1 MARKVAELRNGAR
14 VTDSISLGVLTKY
27 IPAEKVEKVLQE
39 TGRESQRHRQL
50 PAPMMVYYVLALA
63 LYMEV
68 SYGEVLRCLLE
79 GLEWLGFSTQGLRQT
94 ARSSI
99 SQARRRLG
107 PEPLRRLYEDLAG
120 PIAETEAQGAWYRR
134 WRVVGLDGSS
144 LDVADTEANETHFG
158 RPASPRG
165 GQSGFPQLRFVV
177 LAETGTH
184 VLFGAQAGPYRTS
197 EYGLAQEVV
206 SRLQPGMLCLADRG
220 FYGYALWQKAIETG
234 ADLLWRVQKTL
245 RLPVL
250 KVLPDGSSLSQLYAS
265 EKKRRRNQGLWVR
278 VIEYRIEGVDEVYR
292 LITTLLDPEVAPAE
306 ELAKLY
312 HERWEIESAF
322 DELKTHLRGR
332 EVVLRSKTPSLVEQ
346 EFYGLLLTHYALRR
360 LMHEAAL
367 HGRADPDEIS
377 FVHTIRVV
385 RRKLPLVVASP
396 PWAEVQ
402 GSPSDPGG
410 NLGDA
415 GQFQPRSP

>member
-1 MARKVAELRNGAR
+1 MARTVAGLRNGSRA
-14 VTDSISLGVLTKY
+14 TDFVSLGMLSKY
-27 IPAEKVEKVLQE
+27 VPAQKVEEVLQE

-79 GLEWLGFSTQGLRQT
+79 GLEWLGFSTQGLRQA

-120 PIAETEAQGAWYRR
+120 PIAEPETQGAWYRG
-134 WRVVGLDGSS
+134 WRVVSLDGSH
-144 LDVADTEANETHFG
+144 LDIADTQANEAHFG

-165 GQSGFPQLRFVV
+165 GRSGFPQMRFVV

-184 VLFGAQAGPYRTS
+184 VLFGAQAGGYHTS
-197 EYGLAQEVV
+197 EYELAHKVIT
-206 SRLQPGMLCLADRG
+206 RLQPGMLCLADRG
-220 FYGYALWQKAIETG
+220 FYGYELWQKATQTD
-234 ADLLWRVQKTL
+234 ADLLWRVQKSL

-250 KVLPDGSSLSQLYAS
+250 KVLSDGSYLSQIYAS
-265 EKKRRRNQGLWVR
+265 EKARRRNQGLWVR
-278 VIEYRIEGVDEVYR
+278 IIEYRIEGVEAVYR
-292 LITTLLDPEVAPAE
+292 LITTLLDPEAAPAE

-312 HERWEIESAF
+312 HERWEIENAF

-332 EVVLRSKTPSLVEQ
+332 QVVLRSKTPSLVEQ

-360 LMHEAAL
+360 VMHEAAL
-367 HGRADPDEIS
+367 KGRADPDEIS
-377 FVHTIRVV
+377 FVHTIRVI
-385 RRKLPLVVASP
+385 RRKLPLLVSSP
-396 PWAEVQ
+396 P
-402 GSPSDPGG
+402 
-410 NLGDA
+410 
-415 GQFQPRSP
+415 